1 MSIDWQEAN
10 RTYLMARIALV
21 REAID
26 HHASHGK
33 AGDALGKTRKLTQA
47 IEQAEAAL
55 EAPSA
60 LEVLCTVFDLSTFER
75 DILLACAAMD
85 LSAEMAQACANANA
99 NERCNYPT
107 FALALA
113 ALPDAYWNA
122 LTPSSP
128 LRYWRLVE
136 MAEGTSLTS
145 TALQINESV
154 LHYLMG
160 VHQLDERLMGSLR
173 TISAADGLAD
183 SHRAHVQ
190 RLKRLWATPHPGEVL
205 TVAYLCGI
213 DQSAKATIFG
223 ATCDALEIPH
233 YVINGG
239 QLGANN
245 DVQTILRLWEREAIL
260 NGTALLI
267 EAGPEMSPEVE
278 SSISQ
283 FAERF
288 TGRLVIACRDPLR
301 QVSRSGIVFEVQRPS
316 MEEQRTIW
324 ESTLESVATNLN
336 GTIDRLVSQFDF
348 SQTQVRAAAAE
359 ALESPSDQAEA
370 AGDDPEAWERRL
382 WALSLAQARPQL
394 DGAAQRIV
402 VRAGWED
409 IVLPEMQMQTL
420 RGMVAQA
427 RHRAKVYWDWGFS
440 KKNARGLGMSALFA
454 GPSGTGK
461 TLAAEILAYELNLDL
476 YRVDLSAVVSKYIG
490 ETEKNL
496 RRVFDAAES
505 GGVLLLFD
513 EADALFGKRGEVKDS
528 HDRYANIEVSY
539 LLQRMEAYR
548 GLAILTTNLED
559 ALDTAFMRRI
569 RFVVHFPFP
578 NAGLRSEIWRRIF
591 PEETPIDGLDYA
603 KLARLNVAGGN
614 IRNIAINAAFLAADS
629 DTPVEMGGILRAA
642 RTEYAK
648 IKKTLTDA
656 EIGDWA

>member
-1 MSIDWQEAN
+1 MSIEWQEAN

-26 HHASHGK
+26 HNASHGK
-33 AGDALGKTRKLTQA
+33 GGNAPGKTRKLTQA
-47 IEQAEAAL
+47 IEQAEATL

-85 LSAEMAQACANANA
+85 LSAEMAQACAKANA
-99 NERCNYPT
+99 NDKCDYPT

-113 ALPDAYWNA
+113 ALPDSHWDA

-136 MAEGTSLTS
+136 RAEGTSLTS

-160 VHQLDERLMGSLR
+160 VHQLDERLLGNLHPMPEGV
-173 TISAADGLAD
+173 DLAD
-183 SHRAHVQ
+183 SHQTHVQ
-190 RLKRLWATPHPGEVL
+190 RLVRLWSTPHSGEVWP
-205 TVAYLCGI
+205 VAYLCGI
-213 DQSAKATIFG
+213 DQSAKATICS
-223 ATCDALEIPH
+223 ATCDELEIPR

-239 QLGANN
+239 QLHANN
-245 DVQTILRLWEREAIL
+245 DAQTILRLWEREAML

-267 EAGPEMSPEVE
+267 DAGSDMSPEVE

-288 TGRLVIACRDPLR
+288 AGRLVIACRDPLR
-301 QVSRSGIVFEVQRPS
+301 QVSRSGIVLDVQRPS
-316 MEEQRTIW
+316 MDEQRNIW
-324 ESTLESVATNLN
+324 ASMLESLAPNLN

-348 SQTQVRAAAAE
+348 SQAQVRAAAVE
-359 ALESPSDQAEA
+359 VLNSPPDQAEA
-370 AGDDPEAWERRL
+370 SEDNPDAWEQRL

-394 DGAAQRIV
+394 DGAAQRIE

-427 RHRAKVYWDWGFS
+427 RHRAKVYWDWGFA
-440 KKNARGLGMSALFA
+440 KKNARGLGMSALFT

-578 NAGLRSEIWRRIF
+578 SADLRSEIWQRIF
-591 PEETPIDGLDYA
+591 PEETPVNGLDYA

-614 IRNIAINAAFLAADS
+614 IRNIALNAAFLAADS
-629 DTPVEMGGILRAA
+629 DGPVEMGGILRAA